1 MRAGGGPARPFVTG
15 ETIVVCNVPVRPPSR
30 MPAAHGGRHGGGA
43 HFGGDEGPAERERP
57 PGALPQEHFTRV
69 PPWRKMGLQVA
80 IDPPRE
86 PRTKAARA
94 PPGETSAVLF
104 SKRARRLPQEAR
116 GPKTDHGQQGPGAS
130 LGPGIASD
138 GLGDARHRAHTAHEP
153 YEPAQQVVAP
163 RPVQLAHGAQGLRG
177 IIAPEETALPC
188 EQSPSSIGGPF
199 SAFRRLGKGAAGS
212 RDLES
217 GADTVSGAEASGA
230 ETVASPAKRSTDG
243 WVCLSLRLVSVCLR
257 HSWRTRSRSSRSS
270 TT

>member
-1 MRAGGGPARPFVTG
+1 MGPARPFVTG

-57 PGALPQEHFTRV
+57 SGALPQEHFTRV
-69 PPWRKMGLQVA
+69 PPWRKMGLQVV
-80 IDPPRE
+80 IDPPRA
-86 PRTKAARA
+86 PRKAGRA
-94 PPGETSAVLF
+94 PPGETSAVKF
-104 SKRARRLPQEAR
+104 SKRARRLPQEAQ

-130 LGPGIASD
+130 VGPGIASD
-138 GLGDARHRAHTAHEP
+138 GLGDARYRAHTA
-153 YEPAQQVVAP
+153 YEPDQQVVAP
-163 RPVQLAHGAQGLRG
+163 RPVQLAHRAQRLHG
-177 IIAPEETALPC
+177 IIAPEETALSC

-217 GADTVSGAEASGA
+217 GADTVSGAE
-230 ETVASPAKRSTDG
+230 TVASPAKRSTDG

-257 HSWRTRSRSSRSS
+257 HGWRTRSRSSRSN